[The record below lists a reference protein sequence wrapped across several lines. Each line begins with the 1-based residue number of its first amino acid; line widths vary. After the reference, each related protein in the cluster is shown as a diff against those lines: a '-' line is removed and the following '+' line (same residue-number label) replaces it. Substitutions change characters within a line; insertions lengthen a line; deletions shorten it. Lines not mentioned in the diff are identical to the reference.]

1 MVLGRMLPSRRD
13 EFFLLR
19 TVYSVALNLC
29 LVFIMVNIYSY
40 YSVTLAVNSSS
51 IARVDLPVGI
61 ISVYL

>member
-29 LVFIMVNIYSY
+29 LVFVMVNIYSY
-40 YSVTLAVNSSS
+40 YSVTLAVNSS

>member
-40 YSVTLAVNSSS
+40 YSVTLAVNSS

>member
-19 TVYSVALNLC
+19 TVYSVAVNLC

-40 YSVTLAVNSSS
+40 YSVTLAVNSS
-51 IARVDLPVGI
+51 IARVDLLVGI

>member
-40 YSVTLAVNSSS
+40 YSVTLAVNSS
-51 IARVDLPVGI
+51 IARVDLLVGI

>member
-40 YSVTLAVNSSS
+40 YGVTLDVNSS